1 MGKTFILLY
10 DTFAPTK
17 LIERFSLFSVMQM
30 FYFLKL
36 RSIHIIPTLSRDL
49 MWESKK
55 KNFKDM
61 GFINGSVAMVE
72 QFKFFKSILKMECGH
87 DSTFYDLF

>member
-1 MGKTFILLY
+1 MGDILVTCIRHGQNYMGKTFILLY

-55 KNFKDM
+55 K
-61 GFINGSVAMVE
+61 A
-72 QFKFFKSILKMECGH
+72 LKIWV
-87 DSTFYDLF
+87 L